1 MFSLSIPDFPN
12 VSLVAFYG
20 DKPFRLAASIAQLQT
35 YLSESTILRHKFTS
49 YQLGQV
55 HGTIVGCEGLK
66 TERGV
71 MSKWFWEGRKKIRY
85 IDLSGFLN
93 YLLDSDHLPMN
104 IRFGGYDPSID
115 YNYLSRDRHPYQRSF
130 QLQPSGEQTL
140 LAVLIGW
147 PCWED
152 FISLDLDYLRRDA
165 QKFNLLH
172 KYHILS
178 EQVDNDFYMRLGV
191 IEGKLSPEAIAT
203 LEKEIGEMLRAKS
216 FFDVTIKPENLAFA
230 RYQELSLPLET
241 TTILPLI
248 QATSGKL
255 EALYSIQLEPL

>member
-1 MFSLSIPDFPN
+1 MSSFSIPTCPN

-20 DKPFRLAASIAQLQT
+20 DKPFRLAALIAQLQA
-35 YLSESTILRHKFTS
+35 YLSESTILKDKFTS

-66 TERGV
+66 TERGIIN
-71 MSKWFWEGRKKIRY
+71 KWFWEGKEEIRY

-93 YLLDSDHLPMN
+93 YLLNSDRLPMN
-104 IRFGGYDPSID
+104 IRFGGYDPWID

-147 PCWED
+147 SFWEEW
-152 FISLDLDYLRRDA
+152 ITLDLEDLRRDA

-172 KYHILS
+172 KYHVLS
-178 EQVDNDFYMRLGV
+178 DRVDNDFYLRLGV
-191 IEGKLSPEAIAT
+191 IEGKLSPDAIAA
-203 LEKEIGEMLRAKS
+203 LETEIQEMLRVKS
-216 FFDVTIKPENLAFA
+216 FLDITLKHENLSFV
-230 RYQELSLPLET
+230 RYQNLSLPPAKTE
-241 TTILPLI
+241 ILPLI
-248 QATSGKL
+248 QATPDKL
-255 EALYSIQLEPL
+255 EALY